1 MNFVFPGFLW
11 ALPVLAIPI
20 IVHLFN
26 FRKTTKI
33 FFSNTRLLRQVKEET
48 TQKRKLKQ
56 YLVLA
61 ARLFFLF
68 FLVMAFAQPFLP
80 ASEERPAG
88 RNIALYLDNS
98 FSLSA
103 PARDN
108 VRALDEAIA
117 KVREIINVFPLETRY
132 CLITND
138 FAPFSHSFKTKAEID
153 DLLAQI
159 RLSPLSRGQ
168 AEVLQRVPAESRDL
182 FWVSDFQKS
191 TFAPAQPDSNLF
203 VQLVPVPLKRVGNV
217 SVDTVFLENPFV
229 VSGERNRLHVRLR
242 NDGDQAM
249 DALVAK
255 LIINEVQ
262 AATATLSLPA
272 NGTAETEFDIASGL
286 PRRNAARLSFNDFTV
301 AFDNEFYFTLN
312 FSERIRVSE
321 IKTTPAP
328 TVIEKVYGNPD
339 LFQIRSFATD
349 NVDYSWVSRS
359 DWVVI
364 NGVDKPDA
372 ALMAAL
378 ASYRAGNGSL
388 LLIPGTTPDVTA
400 YQQLLSL
407 ATLKKAE
414 GTAMAELQTPD
425 YRNPVF
431 ENVFEER
438 VANLKMPMARKLLD
452 WGNDRTAWLTWR
464 DGSPFLSSFGRS
476 YLMASPLAP
485 GYSDFSAHALFV
497 PVMYRLAALGKRQ
510 EQRPYYA
517 LGDNVITVKADSLEG
532 EEPVR
537 LSGALEMIPPQRRS
551 TDRVV
556 LEIPKFSMA
565 AGYYHVLYK
574 RDTLDQLAFNLLPQE
589 SRLATYTAAEA
600 KGEMGGGKNISLF
613 EPVTAEALAGEL
625 KNRYQ
630 GTPLW
635 KFMIVAAL
643 LFLLAEVAL
652 LRVLK

>member
-1 MNFVFPGFLW
+1 MSFVFPGFLW
-11 ALPVLAIPI
+11 ALAVLAIPI

-61 ARLFFLF
+61 SRLLFLF

-80 ASEERPAG
+80 AREERPAG
-88 RNIALYLDNS
+88 RNITIYLDNS

-103 PARDN
+103 PARNN

-117 KVREIINVFPLETRY
+117 HVREIINVFPLETRY

-138 FAPFSHSFKTKAEID
+138 LAPFSHSFKTRAEID
-153 DLLAQI
+153 DLLSQI
-159 RLSPLSRGQ
+159 RLSPLSRAQ
-168 AEVLQRVPAESRDL
+168 AEILQRVSAESRDL

-191 TFAPAQPDSNLF
+191 TLAPALPDSGLF
-203 VQLVPVPLKRVGNV
+203 VQLVPVPLQRVGNV
-217 SVDTVFLENPFV
+217 LVDTVYLENPFV

-242 NDGDQAM
+242 NDGDQNI
-249 DALVAK
+249 DALVTK

-272 NGTAETEFDIASGL
+272 NSTAETEFDIASGL
-286 PRRNAARLSFNDFTV
+286 PKRNTARISFNDFTV
-301 AFDNEFYFTLN
+301 AFDNEFFFTLN

-321 IKTTPAP
+321 IKPSAAP
-328 TVIEKVYGNPD
+328 TPIEKVYGNTD
-339 LFQIRSFATD
+339 LFQVRSFSTG
-349 NVDYSWVSRS
+349 NVDYSWVSQS
-359 DWVVI
+359 DWVVL

-378 ASYRAGNGSL
+378 AAYRANNGSL
-388 LLIPGTTPDVTA
+388 LLIPGTAPDVAT
-400 YQQLLSL
+400 YKQLLSL
-407 ATLKKAE
+407 SALKKTE
-414 GTAMAELQTPD
+414 GTTSAELQTPD

-438 VANLKMPMARKLLD
+438 VANLKMPMAQKLLD
-452 WGNDRTAWLTWR
+452 WGTDRSALLAWR

-476 YLMASPLAP
+476 HVMASPLTA
-485 GYSDFSAHALFV
+485 GYTDFSAHALFV

-517 LGDNVITVKADSLEG
+517 IGDNVITVKADSLEG

-537 LSGALEMIPPQRRS
+537 LAGALEMIPPQRRAA
-551 TDRVV
+551 DRVV

-565 AGYYHVLYK
+565 AGYYYVLYK
-574 RDTLDQLAFNLLPQE
+574 RDTLDQLAFNLLPHE
-589 SRLATYTAAEA
+589 SRLATYTATEV
-600 KGEMGGGKNISLF
+600 KQQMGGGENIASF
-613 EPVTAEALAGEL
+613 DATTTQAFAGEL
-625 KNRYQ
+625 KNKYQ

-635 KFMIVAAL
+635 KYMIVAAL
-643 LFLLAEVAL
+643 LFVLAEVAL
-652 LRVLK
+652 LRLLK